1 VNFTA
6 TKQSPPT
13 PSSDSPPPW
22 EQFRELAERLRE
34 RDQQLWD
41 DQLDSDSQSGQLD
54 FLFKEAD
61 QGPATESLLKW
72 PEEK

>member
-1 VNFTA
+1 MTQV
-6 TKQSPPT
+6 QEIEDSIERLPP
-13 PSSDSPPPW
+13 
-22 EQFRELAERLRE
+22 EQFRELAEWLRE

-41 DQLDSDSQSGQLD
+41 DQLDSDSASGKLD

-61 QGPATESLLKW
+61 QGLATDSLLKW